1 MVGLILGGGSKLGL
15 ELSTLLSK
23 TYDLTLITSNPT
35 KLGNVREVVVNWQS
49 FGLKALNTAIYHF
62 IRDNQKLDLII
73 FNQNSKQ
80 GPNTVDFFDP
90 DYLNCLYKNWISGY
104 RSDCM
109 ISYYVVQNLA
119 KHIHENT
126 KICWMFSGLIN
137 EYIEVEKYNHAA
149 YRSIKLTNYF
159 IMNSFN
165 AKLNSIFC
173 GIDPGHI
180 TEENR
185 LTKAEQIVE
194 YLNGADHASK
204 GKVFAIESNSFW
216 DPSLPNAMT
225 GPI

>member
-1 MVGLILGGGSKLGL
+1 MTGLILGGGSKLGL
-15 ELSTLLSK
+15 ELSTLLANK
-23 TYDLTLITSNPT
+23 CDLTLITSNPT
-35 KLGNVREVVVNWQS
+35 ELENVKEIVVNWQS
-49 FGLKALNTAIYHF
+49 FGLKALNTAIYHY

-90 DYLNCLYKNWISGY
+90 DYLNCIYKDWIAGY

-109 ISYYVVQNLA
+109 IPYYVVQNLS

-137 EYIEVEKYNHAA
+137 QYIDSEKYDHAA

-185 LTKAEQIVE
+185 LTKAEKIIN
-194 YLNGADHASK
+194 YLDRAGHESK
-204 GKVFAIESNSFW
+204 GKVFSIETNNFW
-216 DPSLPNAMT
+216 DPLFPNAIT
-225 GPI
+225 GPV